1 MFARFSL
8 FAKSIWKSTTAKYD
22 HIGGVVG
29 YPSER
34 LYEEVAFIA
43 FYFHWSREDILSLTH
58 AERLRWVNE
67 IMRLR

>member
-1 MFARFSL
+1 M
-8 FAKSIWKSTTAKYD
+8 
-22 HIGGVVG
+22 G

-43 FYFHWSREDILSLTH
+43 FYFHWSREDILNLTH
-58 AERLRWVNE
+58 TERLRWVNE

>member
-8 FAKSIWKSTTAKYD
+8 FTKSIWKFTTSKCD
-22 HIGGVVG
+22 HIGGVIG

-43 FYFHWSREDILSLTH
+43 FYFHWSREDILNLTH

>member
-1 MFARFSL
+1 M
-8 FAKSIWKSTTAKYD
+8 
-22 HIGGVVG
+22 
-29 YPSER
+29 ER

-43 FYFHWSREDILSLTH
+43 FYFHWSREDIFNLTH

>member
-1 MFARFSL
+1 MFTRFCVFTRL
-8 FAKSIWKSTTAKYD
+8 FWTSATQKCNYG
-22 HIGGVVG
+22 GGVIG
-29 YPSER
+29 YPSDR

-43 FYFHWSREDILSLTH
+43 FYFHWSREDVLNLSH

>member
-1 MFARFSL
+1 M
-8 FAKSIWKSTTAKYD
+8 
-22 HIGGVVG
+22 GGIIG

-43 FYFHWSREDILSLTH
+43 FYFHWSREDILNLTH
-58 AERLRWVNE
+58 AERLRWVDE